1 MLLFLLKMNIGHLS
15 GDDGPT
21 RLNGRRIFEDDIVLV
36 WNALDCKRRME
47 RKTALFSL
55 DRKGYHVSWD
65 AIPAWVCT
73 QCGEPYFEA
82 REVELIQGALS
93 AMEREG
99 GALVGA
105 GSFPAKS

>member
-1 MLLFLLKMNIGHLS
+1 MSYNRSLMSVVWWKIIPTIHADIPVCCWDLEKESVPSMLLFLLKMNIGHLS

-21 RLNGRRIFEDDIVLV
+21 RLNGRRIFEDDIV

-73 QCGEPYFEA
+73 Q
-82 REVELIQGALS
+82 
-93 AMEREG
+93 
-99 GALVGA
+99 
-105 GSFPAKS
+105 

>member
-1 MLLFLLKMNIGHLS
+1 MECLH
-15 GDDGPT
+15 
-21 RLNGRRIFEDDIVLV
+21 
-36 WNALDCKRRME
+36 CKGRME
-47 RKTALFSL
+47 RGTAPFSL

-82 REVELIQGALS
+82 REVELIQKALT

-99 GALVGA
+99 AALVGA
-105 GSFPAKS
+105 GPSAAKS